1 MRILPG
7 VRGKKVQCQKHQG
20 RSEEDNDDEAGGCC
34 EVRKEPEGICR

>member
-20 RSEEDNDDEAGGCC
+20 G
-34 EVRKEPEGICR
+34 VRKTVMKQVVAVR